1 MRKHIIFLLLT
12 ILSGSVNAQLNG
24 SFAFGGLLLDG
35 ATGSS
40 FSGPLAFDG
49 KNDCLTLRNG
59 VSVLMSIENNGGT
72 FKMICKGVESE
83 KSAAVSVFPNPS
95 STFTMLQSADFAG
108 SNQPVEVMLMDIR
121 GKVVHQ
127 QNIRGEQLKSGL
139 QLPVSQLSGGL
150 YMLRLSSG
158 QTIQTFKIIKTGT
171 LK

>member
-1 MRKHIIFLLLT
+1 MRKYT
-12 ILSGSVNAQLNG
+12 ILSLLIMLAGSASAQLNG
-24 SFAFGGLLLDG
+24 SYAFGGLTME
-35 ATGSS
+35 ATTGST

-49 KNDCLTLRNG
+49 KNDCLTLQNG
-59 VSVLMSIENNGGT
+59 VSVLMSIENKGGT
-72 FKMICKGVESE
+72 FKMICKGVDSE
-83 KSAAVSVFPNPS
+83 KPAAVSVFPNPS

-108 SNQPVEVMLMDIR
+108 SNQPVEITLMDIR